1 MNITLYSITSFSI
14 ILLFSLILSIQ
25 DIKKLEVSIHLQW
38 VSIFAALICHLIFAR
53 EQMWI
58 YIISSM
64 ICGTFYFAI
73 RKITKGKLGPA
84 DVWFGFFQGLF
95 LIPRLI
101 PFCFI
106 IEDVVALIVINKKFG
121 KKPFA
126 FIPFMSIG
134 LIVCYIIQNVTV

>member
-64 ICGTFYFAI
+64 ICGTFYFAV
-73 RKITKGKLGPA
+73 RKITKNNLGPA

-95 LIPRLI
+95 LVPKMISV
-101 PFCFI
+101 CFG
-106 IEDVVALIVINKKFG
+106 IECIVTLCVINKRFG
-121 KKPFA
+121 KVRFP
-126 FIPFMSIG
+126 FIPFMAAG
-134 LIVCYIIQNVTV
+134 LIAAFLIQVIFM

>member
-14 ILLFSLILSIQ
+14 ILLFSLVLSIQ
-25 DIKKLEVSIHLQW
+25 DIKKLSVSIYIQW
-38 VSIFAALICHLIFAR
+38 VSIFASLICHMIFNR
-53 EQMWI
+53 EEMWI
-58 YIISSM
+58 YILSSM

-106 IEDVVALIVINKKFG
+106 IEDVVALIVINKNFG
-121 KKPFA
+121 KKAFA